1 MRRKP
6 CQVNVTDSVCG
17 AIEHTSESSVINVY
31 RQFLI
36 SANVNADLHQFKQD
50 ILRAISRVFGGVSA
64 IIDFEIMGMIYSNTS
79 HTTYILY
86 NNIFFSDLRRFNDLN
101 VCDVL
106 NQCVIVEVSM
116 TVDTTQKMKNG
127 QNMDDSINDG
137 IEILRDDV
145 EKLLKTVI
153 DESATC
159 IMLTRPKTS
168 IAGKAI
174 VTYLAIVTALFLLSF
189 CFRRYSIFVSLCND
203 MCYYFGGNVFEQARL
218 KTSIF
223 IIIVGVAGLTVEG
236 TGVICRTTRPGPFSL
251 DVPF

>member
-1 MRRKP
+1 M
-6 CQVNVTDSVCG
+6 
-17 AIEHTSESSVINVY
+17 
-31 RQFLI
+31 
-36 SANVNADLHQFKQD
+36 
-50 ILRAISRVFGGVSA
+50 
-64 IIDFEIMGMIYSNTS
+64 
-79 HTTYILY
+79 
-86 NNIFFSDLRRFNDLN
+86 RRFNDLN

-174 VTYLAIVTALFLLSF
+174 VTYLAIVTALFLLAF

-203 MCYYFGGNVFEQARL
+203 MCYYFGSNVFEQARL

-236 TGVICRTTRPGPFSL
+236 IGVICRTTSLVPCSL

>member
-1 MRRKP
+1 MRRKLG
-6 CQVNVTDSVCG
+6 QVNVTDSGCA
-17 AIEHTSESSVINVY
+17 AIEHSSESTVINVY
-31 RQFLI
+31 RQFFI
-36 SANVNADLHQFKQD
+36 SANANADLQQFKQE
-50 ILRAISRVFGGVSA
+50 ILQAISRVFGGVSA
-64 IIDFEIMGMIYSNTS
+64 IIDFEIMGMISFQQYCLYRIDCIKL
-79 HTTYILY
+79 YIL
-86 NNIFFSDLRRFNDLN
+86 DLRRYNDLN

-106 NQCVIVEVSM
+106 HQCVIVEVSM

-127 QNMDDSINDG
+127 QNMEDSINDG

-159 IMLTRPKTS
+159 IILTRPKTS

-174 VTYLAIVTALFLLSF
+174 VTYLAIVAALFLLSF
-189 CFRRYSIFVSLCND
+189 SFRRYSIFVSICND
-203 MCYYFGGNVFEQARL
+203 MCYYFGGNIFEQARL

-236 TGVICRTTRPGPFSL
+236 IGYVYRTTRSVL
-251 DVPF
+251 R